1 MKPAITYREAR
12 VIRSAR
18 EVAEQCDVARARRTE
33 PRKPLADM
41 PREEQRAFWRKMPLL
56 DLWRKG
62 LWESGK

>member
-1 MKPAITYREAR
+1 MKPALTYRESR

-18 EVAEQCDVARARRTE
+18 ECAEQCDVTRARRTE